1 MKIYFLGTMGWF
13 DTKLGNTL
21 CILVDTGSE
30 YVIFDAGTGFFK
42 IDNYIKDRRPI
53 YLFLSHFHLDHI
65 IGLHTLNKFFF
76 SQGINVFGP
85 TGTQKMF
92 DTVINTPYSKPVRKL
107 KSKIKVKDIT
117 RGIKF
122 PINIKYGKLLHT
134 TVCYGYRLS
143 ANGKTIAF
151 CTDTGPCVQMKALAK
166 YADLLITEASLP
178 PGTIDRGWPHLN
190 PEQAARA
197 AKVSKVKKMA
207 LVHFDA
213 GDYLKE
219 KDIKLAEESA
229 RKIFKNT
236 IAARDG
242 FCLDVH

>member
-1 MKIYFLGTMGWF
+1 MGWF

-21 CILVDTGSE
+21 CILVDTGCE

-42 IDNYIKDRRPI
+42 IDNYIKDKRPI

-65 IGLHTLNKFFF
+65 IGLHALNKF
-76 SQGINVFGP
+76 SLPQGINVFGP
-85 TGTQKMF
+85 KGTQKMF
-92 DTVINTPYSKPVRKL
+92 GLVINTPYSKPIHKL

-117 RGIKF
+117 RGLKF
-122 PINIKYGKLLHT
+122 PFDIKYKKLLHT
-134 TVCYGYRLS
+134 TVCYGYRLF
-143 ANGKTIAF
+143 ANDKTVAF
-151 CTDTGPCVQMKALAK
+151 CTDTGPCAQMKALAK
-166 YADLLITEASLP
+166 NADLLIAESSLP
-178 PGTIDRGWPHLN
+178 AGTVDRGWPHLN
-190 PEQAARA
+190 PEQAANA
-197 AKVSKVKKMA
+197 AKTSKAKKLV

-219 KDIKLAEESA
+219 KDIRLAEESA

-242 FCLDVH
+242 FCLKL

>member
-21 CILVDTGSE
+21 CVLVDTDRE
-30 YVIFDAGTGFFK
+30 YIIFDAGTGFSK
-42 IDNYIKDRRPI
+42 IDNYIKDKRPI

-65 IGLHTLNKFFF
+65 IGLHTLNKFSF

-85 TGTQKMF
+85 KGTQKMF
-92 DTVINTPYSKPVRKL
+92 NLVINTPYSKPIHKL
-107 KSKIKVKDIT
+107 KSKIKVRDII
-117 RGIKF
+117 RGLKF
-122 PINIKYGKLLHT
+122 PFDIKYERLLHT

-143 ANGKTIAF
+143 TNDKTLAF
-151 CTDTGPCVQMKALAK
+151 CTDTGLCVQMKALARDV
-166 YADLLITEASLP
+166 DLLIAEASLP

-190 PEQAARA
+190 PEQAARV
-197 AKVSKVKKMA
+197 AKDSKAKKLV

-213 GDYLKE
+213 DDYPKE
-219 KDIKLAEESA
+219 RDVGLAEKLA

-242 FCLDVH
+242 FCLKI

>member
-1 MKIYFLGTMGWF
+1 MGWF

-42 IDNYIKDRRPI
+42 IDNYIKDKRPI

-65 IGLHTLNKFFF
+65 IGLHALNKFSF

-85 TGTQKMF
+85 KGIKEMF
-92 DTVINTPYSKPVRKL
+92 SLVINTPYSMPIRKL
-107 KSKIKVKDIT
+107 KSKIKVTEINLKS
-117 RGIKF
+117 KF
-122 PINIKYGKLLHT
+122 PFDIKYKELLHT
-134 TVCYGYRLS
+134 TVCYGYRLAVGGS
-143 ANGKTIAF
+143 SVAF
-151 CTDTGPCVQMKALAK
+151 CTDTGPCKAINALAGNT
-166 YADLLITEASLP
+166 DVLIAESSLP
-178 PGTIDRGWPHLN
+178 PAIVDRGWPHLN
-190 PEQAARA
+190 PEQAAKA
-197 AKVSKVKKMA
+197 AKASKAKKLV

-213 GDYLKE
+213 GNYRKE
-219 KDIKLAEESA
+219 SDIKLAEESA

-242 FCLDVH
+242 FCFDI

>member
-21 CILVDTGSE
+21 CVLVDTGKE
-30 YVIFDAGTGFFK
+30 YIIFDAGTGFSK

-65 IGLHTLNKFFF
+65 IGLHTLNKFSFP
-76 SQGINVFGP
+76 QGINVFGP
-85 TGTQKMF
+85 EGIKKMF
-92 DTVINTPYSKPVRKL
+92 SFVINTPYSKPVNKL
-107 KSKIKVKDIT
+107 KSRIKVSEISHKS
-117 RGIKF
+117 KF
-122 PINIKYGKLLHT
+122 PFNIKYKELLHA
-134 TVCYGYRLS
+134 TVCYGYRLVAGGS
-143 ANGKTIAF
+143 SIAF
-151 CTDTGPCVQMKALAK
+151 CTDTGPCKAISSLAGS
-166 YADLLITEASLP
+166 ADVLIAESSLL
-178 PGTIDRGWPHLN
+178 PGIVDRGWPHLN

-197 AKVSKVKKMA
+197 AKASRAKKLA

-219 KDIKLAEESA
+219 NDIKLAEKSA
-229 RKIFKNT
+229 RKIFRNT

-242 FCLDVH
+242 DCLDV